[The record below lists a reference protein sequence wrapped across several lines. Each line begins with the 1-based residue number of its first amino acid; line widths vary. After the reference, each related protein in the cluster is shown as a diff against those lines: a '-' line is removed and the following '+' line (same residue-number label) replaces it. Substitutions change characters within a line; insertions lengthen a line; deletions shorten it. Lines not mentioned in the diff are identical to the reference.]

1 MVVVVVA
8 PPKLN
13 LGNAVGAAAAV
24 TALVA
29 AAPAAVDATEG
40 VVMLLAPN

>member
-1 MVVVVVA
+1 MVVIVVVVVF

-13 LGNAVGAAAAV
+13 PGNAVGAAAAV
-24 TALVA
+24 TAPVT
-29 AAPAAVDATEG
+29 AVDATEG